1 MGHEPICET
10 SSCEPSNL
18 GAPFVFFFFYPFLRL
33 CWFTELILLCV
44 DLLVYIQVKG
54 A

>member
-1 MGHEPICET
+1 MNPYVRLLHVSHQIWGHP
-10 SSCEPSNL
+10 L
-18 GAPFVFFFFYPFLRL
+18 FFFFFYPFLRL